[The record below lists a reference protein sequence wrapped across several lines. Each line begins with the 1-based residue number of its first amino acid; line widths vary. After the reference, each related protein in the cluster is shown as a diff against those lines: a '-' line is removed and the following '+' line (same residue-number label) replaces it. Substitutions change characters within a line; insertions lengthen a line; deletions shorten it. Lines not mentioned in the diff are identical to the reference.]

1 MVENLLRSIPEKL
14 SLEIDLSKIRIKK
27 IFKWL
32 KKKKISDE
40 EMMRTFNCGVG
51 FCLIAPPKN
60 LEKIKKVFPKKYCPY
75 EIGVITK
82 NNKKVILKNDLKW

>member
-1 MVENLLRSIPEKL
+1 MGLVENLLCQFPKI

-51 FCLIAPPKN
+51 FCLIAPPQN
-60 LEKIKKVFPKKYCPY
+60 LE
-75 EIGVITK
+75 
-82 NNKKVILKNDLKW
+82 NKKSFSKKILSV